1 VNRYAIIKK
10 ETGSA
15 GRGGRQRK
23 RKECKMERGWKML
36 GMVVIGFLMLV
47 SGINA
52 DEFMRKSE
60 KATQNDI
67 VGTWRVAY
75 QIVRPDIKTGSLF
88 FAKFQL
94 FRFEKSGKVAN
105 MATNDEIGEEEALSE
120 MKKMAGK
127 AKYTF
132 VADGLL
138 VIERSK
144 NDFDN
149 IVAYIV
155 TEDMDKPMRDGAPVL
170 KKGDMVFS
178 YLDPRR
184 KLYMQ
189 RFLRKIR

>member
-36 GMVVIGFLMLV
+36 GMVVIGFFMLV

-60 KATQNDI
+60 KATQ
-67 VGTWRVAY
+67 
-75 QIVRPDIKTGSLF
+75 
-88 FAKFQL
+88 
-94 FRFEKSGKVAN
+94 
-105 MATNDEIGEEEALSE
+105 
-120 MKKMAGK
+120 
-127 AKYTF
+127 
-132 VADGLL
+132 
-138 VIERSK
+138 